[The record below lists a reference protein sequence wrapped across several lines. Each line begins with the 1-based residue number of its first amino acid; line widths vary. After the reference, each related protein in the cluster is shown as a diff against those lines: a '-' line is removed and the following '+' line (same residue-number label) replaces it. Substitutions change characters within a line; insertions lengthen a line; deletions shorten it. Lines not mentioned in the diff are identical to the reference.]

1 MHPACQRAE
10 KQVEVSVSRSA
21 KTFHNHAHS
30 GALLWRHVPVPQG
43 SHEPKRRL
51 TRSSMHSPCG
61 SFESAKMKVC
71 GKHALSGRAIMQTFH
86 FTSFEKGIVLTLSS
100 VFFCRMTGLFMPLPI
115 LALAAA
121 PMQGFSP
128 FLLGWALGIHGL
140 TQALLQVPLG
150 ILSDRIGRR
159 KLIVAGLLVF
169 ILGSSLAA
177 LSESIYSLIV
187 ARALQGAGA
196 VSSVMMACAADYL
209 RPTVHAK
216 GMAFI
221 GLGIGSAFV
230 LSLPLGSMLTAPW
243 GLDGIF
249 IIAAVLGAF
258 AVLIALIGLPAESK
272 AAAQQRLPLLS
283 ATGLKKVFHHPGLL
297 HLNVGIFV
305 LHFILAANFLVLPHL
320 ITILSGLE
328 LARHWQ
334 LYTPILLLSFVLML
348 PYLAYAERRKKTRAF
363 LLSAIAFLGLSQM
376 VLFACLAQGF
386 TNASLIWFFISSLLV
401 FFFAFNY
408 LEANLP
414 ALLSRYSPVGRKG
427 AAMGLLSS
435 AQFLGVFAGAVGMGW
450 LLERAEAETLY
461 LSTMVLAFAWLVLAF
476 FMPTLPP
483 LADFTFRTR
492 VGTAFEAEQLSD
504 RLLRLPGVVEAL
516 VDHRHGVAHLKINRS
531 SFDSEKLPEFH
542 GK

>member
-1 MHPACQRAE
+1 
-10 KQVEVSVSRSA
+10 
-21 KTFHNHAHS
+21 
-30 GALLWRHVPVPQG
+30 
-43 SHEPKRRL
+43 
-51 TRSSMHSPCG
+51 
-61 SFESAKMKVC
+61 
-71 GKHALSGRAIMQTFH
+71 MQTFH

-209 RPTVHAK
+209 RPAVHAK

-230 LSLPLGSMLTAPW
+230 LSLPLGSILTAPW

-258 AVLIALIGLPAESK
+258 AVLIVLIGLPAESK

-283 ATGLKKVFHHPGLL
+283 ATGLKKVFYHPGLL

-363 LLSAIAFLGLSQM
+363 LLSAIAFLGLSQL

-427 AAMGLLSS
+427 AAMGSAVKRPVSGSLCRCRRYGLAPGARLRLKRCICQPWYWLLLGWRLLFLCRRRRSWLILRSERGLVRRLKRSSS
-435 AQFLGVFAGAVGMGW
+435 AIGCCACPA
-450 LLERAEAETLY
+450 
-461 LSTMVLAFAWLVLAF
+461 
-476 FMPTLPP
+476 
-483 LADFTFRTR
+483 
-492 VGTAFEAEQLSD
+492 
-504 RLLRLPGVVEAL
+504 LLRCWLITVMAL
-516 VDHRHGVAHLKINRS
+516 HT
-531 SFDSEKLPEFH
+531 
-542 GK
+542 